1 MLALIVFGKLITQLD
16 YQQKLHKLPFQK
28 ALQVIL
34 LRILLFL
41 IFLFFIDWYTYQ
53 AFKTS
58 FPNQT
63 WVKIGYWL
71 FSILVYAYIVY
82 GFLTFSR
89 ETMNPNFGTMV
100 SLMILSLVPKLII
113 LTFLF
118 GEDVLRFFTGSFQ
131 SISSSRQGDFLP
143 DRRKFISQTA
153 LVLSAIPF
161 VGILHGVL
169 IGKYRYRVMKH
180 TLEFD
185 DLPEEF
191 DGFRIT
197 QISDIHSGSFD
208 DKKKLEYGIDLIN
221 QQKSDVILFTGDLV
235 NNHAGEMEPW
245 VETFKKL
252 HAPLGKYSILGNHD
266 YGDYMY
272 WPSQEAK
279 TENLKRL
286 FEVQEELGFKLLRN
300 ENIKIRK
307 DGASID
313 LIGVENWGKGFAQ
326 YGDLAKAA
334 SNLSAESF
342 KILMSHDPSHFDEE
356 VKKFAQHIH
365 LTLSGHTHGM
375 QFGIE
380 IPGWIKWSPSSL
392 RYPKWA
398 GLYEEMGRYLHVNRG
413 FGFLAFPGRVGIWPE
428 ITVLELRRKSS

>member
-1 MLALIVFGKLITQLD
+1 MV
-16 YQQKLHKLPFQK
+16 
-28 ALQVIL
+28 L

-41 IFLFFIDWYTYQ
+41 IFLSLIDWYTYQ

-58 FPNQT
+58 FPSQT

-71 FSILVYAYIVY
+71 FSVLVYAYIGY

-89 ETMNPNFGTMV
+89 EAMNPSFGTMV

-113 LTFLF
+113 LTILF

-131 SISSSRQGDFLP
+131 SISGNRQGDFLP

-153 LVLSAIPF
+153 LFLSAIPF

-169 IGKYRYRVMKH
+169 IGKYRYRVIKH

-185 DLPEEF
+185 DLPSAF
-191 DGFRIT
+191 DGFKIT

-221 QQKSDVILFTGDLV
+221 QQNSDVILFTGDLV

-245 VETFKKL
+245 METFKKL
-252 HAPLGKYSILGNHD
+252 QAPLGKYSILGNHD

-286 FEVQEELGFKLLRN
+286 FQVQEELGFKLLRN
-300 ENIKIRK
+300 ENIKIEK
-307 DGASID
+307 NGSSID

-326 YGDLAKAA
+326 YGDLPKAA
-334 SNLSAESF
+334 ANLSAASF

-356 VKKFAQHIH
+356 VKNFAHHIH

-428 ITVLELRRKSS
+428 ITVLELRRKIS

>member
-1 MLALIVFGKLITQLD
+1 MV
-16 YQQKLHKLPFQK
+16 
-28 ALQVIL
+28 L

-41 IFLFFIDWYTYQ
+41 IFLSLIDWYTYQ

-58 FPNQT
+58 FPSQT

-71 FSILVYAYIVY
+71 FSILVYVYISY

-89 ETMNPNFGTMV
+89 EAMNPSFGTMV
-100 SLMILSLVPKLII
+100 SLMILSIVPKLII

-118 GEDVLRFFTGSFQ
+118 GEDVFRFFAGSFQ
-131 SISSSRQGDFLP
+131 SLSGSRQGDFLP

-153 LVLSAIPF
+153 LILSAIPF
-161 VGILHGVL
+161 AGILHGVL
-169 IGKYRYRVMKH
+169 IGKYRYRVIKH

-185 DLPEEF
+185 DLPSAF
-191 DGFRIT
+191 DGFKIT

-221 QQKSDVILFTGDLV
+221 QQNSDVILFTGDLV

-245 VETFKKL
+245 VDTFKKL
-252 HAPLGKYSILGNHD
+252 YAPMGKYSILGNHD
-266 YGDYMY
+266 YGDYMS

-279 TENLKRL
+279 VENLKRL
-286 FEVQEELGFKLLRN
+286 FQVQKELGFTLLRN
-300 ENIKIRK
+300 ESVKIEK
-307 DGASID
+307 DGSSID

-326 YGDLAKAA
+326 YGDLPKAA
-334 SNLSAESF
+334 TNLSAASF

-356 VKKFAQHIH
+356 VKNFAHHIH

-428 ITVLELRRKSS
+428 ITVLELRRKIS

>member
-1 MLALIVFGKLITQLD
+1 MV
-16 YQQKLHKLPFQK
+16 
-28 ALQVIL
+28 L

-41 IFLFFIDWYTYQ
+41 IFLSLIDWYTYQ

-58 FPNQT
+58 FPSQT

-71 FSILVYAYIVY
+71 FSILVYVYISY

-89 ETMNPNFGTMV
+89 EAMNPSFGTMV
-100 SLMILSLVPKLII
+100 SLMILSIVPKLII
-113 LTFLF
+113 LTILF
-118 GEDVLRFFTGSFQ
+118 GEDVFRFFAGSFQ
-131 SISSSRQGDFLP
+131 SLLGSRQGDFLP

-153 LVLSAIPF
+153 LILSAIPF
-161 VGILHGVL
+161 AGILHGVL
-169 IGKYRYRVMKH
+169 IGKYRYRVIKH

-185 DLPEEF
+185 DLPSAF
-191 DGFRIT
+191 DGFKIT

-221 QQKSDVILFTGDLV
+221 QQNSDVILFTGDLV

-245 VETFKKL
+245 VDTFKKL
-252 HAPLGKYSILGNHD
+252 YAPMGKYSILGNHD
-266 YGDYMY
+266 YGDYMS

-279 TENLKRL
+279 VENLKRL
-286 FEVQEELGFKLLRN
+286 FQVQKELGFTLLRN
-300 ENIKIRK
+300 ESVKIEK
-307 DGASID
+307 DGSSID

-326 YGDLAKAA
+326 YGDLPKAA
-334 SNLSAESF
+334 TNLSAASF

-356 VKKFAQHIH
+356 VKNFAHHIH

-428 ITVLELRRKSS
+428 ITVLELRRKIS